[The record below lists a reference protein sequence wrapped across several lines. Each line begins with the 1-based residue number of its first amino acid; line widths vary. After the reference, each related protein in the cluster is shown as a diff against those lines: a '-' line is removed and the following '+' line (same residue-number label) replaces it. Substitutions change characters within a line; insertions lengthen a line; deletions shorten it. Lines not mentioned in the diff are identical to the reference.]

1 MKDPQ
6 ESMTANGHVEA
17 NPPKL
22 SFTQRAENALKSVG
36 LMDADG
42 NVDVAALRALDDD
55 ELIRLPNVGKHTIR
69 VLRCAFGDHVPP
81 PRPTPEEQRLLF
93 LMQRVEERLAD
104 YAKANNVAVPCDP
117 LGISQ
122 SLARHE
128 RVLNQIAVSCNWLA
142 EHVKEVTSKSALALS
157 DFTDF
162 DLLSELQRR
171 TERRQEEVRQSDQLA
186 KRREHS

>member
-6 ESMTANGHVEA
+6 ESMTANGHVGA
-17 NPPKL
+17 NTPKL
-22 SFTQRAENALKSVG
+22 SFTQRAENALKGVG

-69 VLRCAFGDHVPP
+69 VLRRAFGDYVPP
-81 PRPTPEEQRLLF
+81 PAPSPQERRLLSQIQSVEGAIKET
-93 LMQRVEERLAD
+93 QRIVFDDRFR
-104 YAKANNVAVPCDP
+104 
-117 LGISQ
+117 ISEAL
-122 SLARHE
+122 SRHARI
-128 RVLNQIAVSCNWLA
+128 LNQIAVSCNWLA

-186 KRREHS
+186 KQREHS